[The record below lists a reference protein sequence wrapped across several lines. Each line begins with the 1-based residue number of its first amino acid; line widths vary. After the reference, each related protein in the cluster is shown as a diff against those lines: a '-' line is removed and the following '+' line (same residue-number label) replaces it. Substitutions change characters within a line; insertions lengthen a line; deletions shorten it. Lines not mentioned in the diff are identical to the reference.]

1 MGRIFCI
8 MGKSGTGKDTVFNEL
23 IKDADLALKPVIP
36 YTTRPKRNNEANG
49 IQYYFIDGSKLQ
61 EYEKSGKIIE
71 KRAYNT
77 VNGVW
82 YYCTVDDG
90 QIDLA
95 ARCNYLLIA
104 TLESYRDIQNYFGA
118 ENVVPFYITV
128 DDGTRLERALKREK
142 QQQKPNYDELCRR
155 FLADNT
161 DFSPDKLKA
170 VNIDK
175 FYYNNDLRE
184 CIESIKCDMLKLS

>member
-1 MGRIFCI
+1 MGKIFCI
-8 MGKSGTGKDTVFNEL
+8 IGKSGTGKDTIFNEL
-23 IKDADLALKPVIP
+23 IKDGDLALKPVIL

-49 IQYYFIDGSKLQ
+49 IQYYFIDESKLQ
-61 EYEKSGKIIE
+61 EYEKAGKIIE
-71 KRAYNT
+71 KRAYNS
-77 VNGVW
+77 VIGVW
-82 YYCTVDDG
+82 YYCTIDDG

-95 ARCNYLLIA
+95 ARYNYLLIA
-104 TLESYRDIQNYFGA
+104 TLESYRDFKNYFGA

-161 DFSPDKLKA
+161 DFSPDRLKA
-170 VNIDK
+170 VNIEK
-175 FYYNNDLRE
+175 YYYNNDLRE
-184 CIESIKCDMLKLS
+184 CIESIKRDMLKLS